1 MMHKFLKHLPVL
13 ATLFLILCS
22 GTWLLIHQRMDA
34 AVHERQRMNE
44 TQNTLQTLT
53 RRWNKESK
61 EIMDEASRRLEALN
75 HSQQLRREEDATTAH
90 ILPEQALPASLQK
103 RRESIDRHAEEYSQ
117 ISMIETAVK
126 QKTFDT
132 EYDQLIKALNRL
144 REYTSQINNVA
155 AEMEHHAV
163 QLHQKPQDS

>member
-1 MMHKFLKHLPVL
+1 MMHKFLNHLPVL

-44 TQNTLQTLT
+44 AQNTLQTLT
-53 RRWNKESK
+53 QRWNKESK
-61 EIMDEASRRLEALN
+61 EIMDEASRRLEALDL
-75 HSQQLRREEDATTAH
+75 SQQLLRGEDATTTH

-103 RRESIDRHAEEYSQ
+103 RRESMNKHVEEYRQ

-144 REYTSQINNVA
+144 REYTSQINKVA
-155 AEMEHHAV
+155 TKMEHHAA